1 MKGVL
6 IAALL
11 GVWSVGAAAVEPV
24 YDYASVGYSQADV
37 DNSDGFQPAGFKIF
51 ASKTISDSFFL
62 NGTFSR
68 LSDDVEAFD
77 LDFDEA
83 SLGFGYRYGLTRST
97 DVYGT
102 LSYEYVKLTAKV
114 GSRSESID
122 DNGYGLTA
130 GVRTMLTRS
139 FELRGAVKFI
149 DVDEGSDTGVSV
161 AADYFFTDQLAIG
174 AEASIGDDVNTYG
187 VNLRYNFF

>member
-1 MKGVL
+1 MKRVL
-6 IAALL
+6 MASLL
-11 GVWSVGAAAVEPV
+11 GLCSAGAAAVEPV
-24 YDYASVGYSQADV
+24 YDYASIGYSQADI
-37 DNSDGFQPAGFKIF
+37 DNSDGFQPSGVKIF
-51 ASKTISDSFFL
+51 ASKALTDHIFL
-62 NGTFSR
+62 NGSFSR
-68 LSDDVEAFD
+68 LSDDVDAFD

-83 SLGFGYRYGLTRST
+83 SLGVGYRYGLTSST

-102 LSYEYVKLTAKV
+102 LSYEYVKLTAKI

-161 AADYFFTDQLAIG
+161 AADYFFTDQFALG
-174 AEASIGDDVNTYG
+174 AEASIGDGVNTYG